1 MKNLSLCFMVI
12 QAVKGNFFT
21 VESLKIALQTSDIEK
36 YRTRVREATFLLR
49 PKTFFN
55 QMIKIKMF
63 QINVEIFKSI
73 DKAKIGI
80 WTFILVSFLQRNY
93 RSIFIQK
100 FIENQNNLLLT
111 IPCQLVMSHVSMKKI
126 LFGDDK
132 IYRIFSSIMKWNKY
146 TCSQFLYKKNLYD
159 SWKLLRKSSITQIQ
173 LSTFRV
179 FDFRPANNFSIIL
192 QNLVESLYLDRKE
205 SLAKCQDQF
214 NAQNRFNRSEWDR

>member
-1 MKNLSLCFMVI
+1 MVI

-80 WTFILVSFLQRNY
+80 
-93 RSIFIQK
+93 
-100 FIENQNNLLLT
+100 
-111 IPCQLVMSHVSMKKI
+111 
-126 LFGDDK
+126 
-132 IYRIFSSIMKWNKY
+132 
-146 TCSQFLYKKNLYD
+146 
-159 SWKLLRKSSITQIQ
+159 
-173 LSTFRV
+173 
-179 FDFRPANNFSIIL
+179 
-192 QNLVESLYLDRKE
+192 
-205 SLAKCQDQF
+205 
-214 NAQNRFNRSEWDR
+214 